1 MPSRKIDF
9 DVVREIALELPG
21 VEESSLHGFPSLKVS
36 GRLLTCPAI
45 HKSAE
50 TNSLAVRIDFDQRA
64 ELMAAEPGIYYVTA
78 HYVKPPA
85 VLARLD
91 EINRSSL
98 RDLLGLAWRF
108 VSSSAKASRRESRRR
123 PKRFG

>member
-9 DVVREIALELPG
+9 DVVREIALALPG
-21 VEESSLHGFPSLKVS
+21 VEESSLHGVPCLKVS

-50 TNSLAVRIDFDQRA
+50 PHSLAVRIGFDQRA
-64 ELMAAEPGIYYVTA
+64 ELLAAEPGIYYVTA
-78 HYVKPPA
+78 HYVKHPA
-85 VLARLD
+85 VLVRLD
-91 EINRSSL
+91 ELDRSAL

-108 VSSSAKASRRESRRR
+108 VSSNAKASRRGSRRSHAS
-123 PKRFG
+123 

>member
-1 MPSRKIDF
+1 MPSRKINF
-9 DVVREIALELPG
+9 DVVRAIALELPG

-50 TNSLAVRIDFDQRA
+50 SNSLAVRIGFEQRA

-78 HYVKPPA
+78 HYVKYPA
-85 VLARLD
+85 VLVRLD
-91 EINRSSL
+91 EIDRGSL

-108 VSSSAKASRRESRRR
+108 VSSSAKAS
-123 PKRFG
+123 KRGS